1 MKINKSADFLSKSIS
16 LYVTVNG
23 VNSNVYI
30 GTLVL
35 SYHVPYKIPVKNTG
49 IKRNFDFFDFLTEIL

>member
-1 MKINKSADFLSKSIS
+1 MKINGTAAKHKLIISADFLSKSIS

-30 GTLVL
+30 VL
-35 SYHVPYKIPVKNTG
+35 KTI
-49 IKRNFDFFDFLTEIL
+49 